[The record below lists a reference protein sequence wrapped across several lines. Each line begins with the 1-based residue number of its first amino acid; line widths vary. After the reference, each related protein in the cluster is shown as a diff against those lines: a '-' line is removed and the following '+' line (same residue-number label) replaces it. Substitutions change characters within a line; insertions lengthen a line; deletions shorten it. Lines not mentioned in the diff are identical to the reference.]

1 MEQLTFSDT
10 VGSLEDLVQRNM
22 VITVDS
28 SLTLVGTVKRLR
40 AANLIL
46 NGKGYELLPRQDERP
61 ESNFTSL
68 IGDPLVIALNRYV
81 PRKKVSIDPD
91 SFVSKRMIL
100 ARDGYICSY
109 CGEFGNTVDHIIPKS
124 KGGLSTWGNLT
135 TACKD
140 CNGRKGNVSLELMG
154 YKTPH
159 IPKSFVPK
167 RNQLIQEAIH
177 ERLATMSY

>member
-1 MEQLTFSDT
+1 MKQLVLNDT
-10 VGSLEDLVQRNM
+10 IGSLEEIVQRNT

-28 SLTLVGTVKRLR
+28 SLALVGSVKRLR

-46 NGKGYELLPRQDERP
+46 NGKGYELLSRQDEGP
-61 ESNFTSL
+61 KSNYTSL

-100 ARDGYICSY
+100 ARDGYSCSY

-140 CNGRKGNVSLELMG
+140 CNGKKGHLSLADMG
-154 YKTPH
+154 YSIPR
-159 IPKSFVPK
+159 IPKSFEPK
-167 RNQLIQEAIH
+167 RNLLIQDAIH
-177 ERLATMSY
+177 ERLAALTY